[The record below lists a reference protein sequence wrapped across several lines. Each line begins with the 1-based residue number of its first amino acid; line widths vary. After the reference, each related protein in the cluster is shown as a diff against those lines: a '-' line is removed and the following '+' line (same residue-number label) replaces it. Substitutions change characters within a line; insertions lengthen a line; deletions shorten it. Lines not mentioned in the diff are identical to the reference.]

1 MDKTKNPNIRLRR
14 YSELILLPTFE
25 ERFEY
30 LKLSGVVGSDT
41 FGFDRYINQRFYHS
55 SLWRSIKDRVIVR
68 DLACDLAFKGRE
80 IESGIVIHHMNP
92 IEVKDVVDRSELLID
107 PEYLI
112 CCSDRTHKAIHYGN
126 ETNIARDPI
135 VRSKFDTCPWKKK

>member
-1 MDKTKNPNIRLRR
+1 MSQNTKLRR

-30 LKLSGVVGSDT
+30 LRLSGVVGSET
-41 FGFDRYINQRFYHS
+41 FGFDRYINQEFYHS
-55 SLWRSIKDRVIVR
+55 QFWRTLRDKVIVR
-68 DLACDLAFKGRE
+68 DLACDLAFPGRDME
-80 IESGIVIHHMNP
+80 RGIVIHHMNP
-92 IEVKDVVDRSELLID
+92 IDMKDVVDRSAFLFD

-126 ETNIARDPI
+126 ESNLARDPI
-135 VRSKFDTCPWKKK
+135 VRTKFDTCPWKK